1 VAAAGEPAWR
11 AAVAGWLVAQAILG
25 SLPDRAPR
33 ALDPSREGVENAF
46 APRILRGWPGIGE
59 VRALAIARARW
70 EHPDDGPPL
79 YLSDVEGVGE
89 ATERAVRAWLEP
101 PGAPRTVWAGRP

>member
-1 VAAAGEPAWR
+1 MATREPAWR
-11 AAVAGWLVAQAILG
+11 AAVAGWLLAHAIVG

-33 ALDPSREGVENAF
+33 ALDPSGEGGSPF
-46 APRILRGWPGIGE
+46 APRVMRGWPGIGE

-79 YLSDVEGVGE
+79 YLADVEGIGE
-89 ATERAVRAWLEP
+89 ATERAVRAWL
-101 PGAPRTVWAGRP
+101 APAVVPQDVRVGGGR